1 MRART
6 FETHPA
12 VAYLAAADT
21 KNDQAAALGYSD
33 LQSVGVQ
40 ASTHPTGGEIRSRA
54 GLSTEIP
61 GVKSIERPLKDWRG
75 IAKWSEDKVLS
86 TILLLATAPLML
98 FIAILI
104 KVDSRGP
111 ALFIQDRFGL
121 NNSVIRVFKFR
132 TMHAEMSDATGKRRT
147 VRNDP
152 RVTRVGRVL
161 RWLSFD
167 ELPQLLNVLRGDM
180 SLVGPRAHALQMM
193 AGERLYW
200 EAMPAYQHRHRV
212 KPGITGWAQINGLR
226 GEVDTLEKGRAR
238 LAHDLYYI
246 DNWSLWLDL
255 KILMRTVT
263 LLTSEGAY

>member
-1 MRART
+1 MRAIT

-12 VAYLAAADT
+12 VADLAAADI
-21 KNDQAAALGYSD
+21 DVSLWIE
-33 LQSVGVQ
+33 
-40 ASTHPTGGEIRSRA
+40 TGGEIRSRA

-61 GVKSIERPLKDWRG
+61 VVKLIERPLKGWRG
-75 IAKWSEDKVLS
+75 VAKWSEDKVLAAFL
-86 TILLLATAPLML
+86 ILATAPLMF
-98 FIAILI
+98 FIAMLI
-104 KVDSRGP
+104 KIDSRGP
-111 ALFIQDRFGL
+111 VLFIQDRFGL

-132 TMHAEMSDATGKRRT
+132 TMHAELSDPTGKQRT

-152 RVTRVGRVL
+152 RVTPVGRVL

-180 SLVGPRAHALQMM
+180 SVVGPRAHALQMM
-193 AGERLYW
+193 AGERSYW
-200 EAMPAYQHRHRV
+200 EAVPAYRHRHRV

-226 GEVDTLEKGRAR
+226 GEVDTLEKARAR

-255 KILMRTVT
+255 KILIRTVT
-263 LLTSEGAY
+263 LLTSEGGY